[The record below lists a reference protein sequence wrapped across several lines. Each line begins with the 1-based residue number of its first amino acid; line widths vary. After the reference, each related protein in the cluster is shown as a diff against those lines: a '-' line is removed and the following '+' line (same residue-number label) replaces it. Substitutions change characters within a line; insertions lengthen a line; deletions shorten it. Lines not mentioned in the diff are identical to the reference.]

1 VKKAITK
8 LRVPSEA
15 TLKLLKKAVSVQHCA
30 GWRAQGC
37 IRSFLRPYRCSC
49 RLLGSSSTQ

>member
-1 VKKAITK
+1 MKKAITK

-30 GWRAQGC
+30 CWRAQGC
-37 IRSFLRPYRCSC
+37 IRSFPRPYRCSC
-49 RLLGSSSTQ
+49 RLLGSSSIQ